1 MAKVSVSNSPIL
13 GLMGALPAAF
23 GNLTPSF
30 QPFDLCV
37 GVICGVGLRFAV
49 YLKGKNAKKYRHNQE
64 YGSARWGNAKDI
76 EPFQA
81 PKFEDN
87 IILTK
92 TERLMMSNRPPD
104 PKNARN
110 KNVLVVGGSGSGKT
124 RFFIKPNLLQCDSKA
139 FPVSFVVTDPKG
151 YNYRGKSKDAFTK
164 LEKYRIFVTYRIPTK
179 NKRR

>member
-1 MAKVSVSNSPIL
+1 MTKREIKRLLILSIPYVVFGLVSTNLGEAWRMAKVSVSNSPIL

-64 YGSARWGNAKDI
+64 YGSARWGNAQDI
-76 EPFQA
+76 APFMA

-87 IILTK
+87 IILTQ
-92 TERLMMSNRPPD
+92 TERLMMSNRPAN

-110 KNVLVVGGSGSGKT
+110 KNVLIVGGSGSGKT
-124 RFFIKPNLLQCDSKA
+124 RFWLKPSA
-139 FPVSFVVTDPKG
+139 PVRAV
-151 YNYRGKSKDAFTK
+151 
-164 LEKYRIFVTYRIPTK
+164 
-179 NKRR
+179 